1 MGSFKA
7 SAAVTAHLRSNP
19 LMDVG
24 DEVFNIDQSQ
34 TDRKELGAG
43 TRVDG
48 KVKQQLENLY
58 TGQYDPSKRKKKQ
71 RQFDKVNKQ
80 TSNLTSLK
88 FDQMRIADGL
98 IPENIQVY
106 FLSIDSWGWSSII
119 AASLTGGKP
128 LRCTMHHLFSSYEF
142 FQKGLADEKQFYSF
156 ADLLENAYQKHK
168 NTYHNSTHAT
178 DVLQTVHHMINA
190 TGLYHWL
197 SDLELMSM
205 LFAAAVHDAEHTGT
219 TNDFH
224 VSTRSPLAILYND
237 QSVLENHHLAVAWS
251 ILDQPN
257 CNILENLDDDERTY
271 FKELVTEMVLSTDM
285 AMHFPQVNEIKAT
298 IENTPIEYWK
308 QVLDDNADYPSSL
321 EKPKIMSL
329 MMHAAD
335 ISNAFKPWHLASFNA
350 SLILQEFFNQ
360 GDQCKIRRMAPPP
373 LCDRRKTDIPVSQ
386 INFSKFLVRPTFEL
400 LSQTV
405 RLLAEI
411 FLPKTQVQQTETV
424 DSAEMAGMSGTGNS
438 LFARPMAVN
447 HFKKNS
453 LRPNTPNINVQ
464 TVIRQCNN
472 FDSTWQSNMI
482 GNTSR
487 WEYIQERMKEE
498 EGILERCTAAG
509 QSPLI
514 GSSAE
519 AEVFFDSL
527 IPIGTYKC
535 EPESQPVT
543 KTPEPEEKQASP
555 EPAPEPEV
563 VDEPVVEPVEVT
575 EILSKV
581 SDVAD
586 GLNVPQFTFV
596 EATTEILDNP
606 ETAP

>member
-1 MGSFKA
+1 
-7 SAAVTAHLRSNP
+7 
-19 LMDVG
+19 MDVG

-48 KVKQQLENLY
+48 KLKQQLENLY
-58 TGQYDPSKRKKKQ
+58 TGQYDPTKSRKKKQ
-71 RQFDKVNKQ
+71 RQFDKVQKQ
-80 TSNLTSLK
+80 TSNQTSLK
-88 FDQMRIADGL
+88 FDQSRNADGI
-98 IPENIQVY
+98 IPDNIEVY
-106 FLSIDSWGWSSII
+106 FLSIDSWGWSSIL

-237 QSVLENHHLAVAWS
+237 QSVLENHHLAVAWNT
-251 ILDQPN
+251 LDQPN

-308 QVLDDNADYPSSL
+308 QVLDDNAEYPSSL

-400 LSQTV
+400 LSDCV

-411 FLPKTQVQQTETV
+411 FLPKTQVQQTQTT
-424 DSAEMAGMSGTGNS
+424 DLIAGEDLTSSKLGNS

-447 HFKKNS
+447 HFKKHS

-464 TVIRQCNN
+464 MVMDQCNN
-472 FDSTWQSNMI
+472 FDLTWQSNMN

-487 WEYIQERMKEE
+487 WEYIQERMKDEE
-498 EGILERCTAAG
+498 AILE
-509 QSPLI
+509 QSTESP
-514 GSSAE
+514 GSRAFFQE
-519 AEVFFDSL
+519 AEDFFDCL
-527 IPIGTYKC
+527 VPIGTYQSSVPS
-535 EPESQPVT
+535 EPEDVPDSPPSNEAAE
-543 KTPEPEEKQASP
+543 KLDSPEPEPLLAG
-555 EPAPEPEV
+555 APISSHLIPQKSLSNTEV
-563 VDEPVVEPVEVT
+563 E
-575 EILSKV
+575 L
-581 SDVAD
+581 AD

-596 EATTEILDNP
+596 EATTDIEDDPAL
-606 ETAP
+606 AP